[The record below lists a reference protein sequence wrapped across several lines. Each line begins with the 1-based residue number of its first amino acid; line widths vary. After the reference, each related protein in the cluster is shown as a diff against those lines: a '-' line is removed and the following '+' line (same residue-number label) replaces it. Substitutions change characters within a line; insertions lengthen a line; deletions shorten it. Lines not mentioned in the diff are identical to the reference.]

1 MSCDWFVTKWFFVY
15 QVLTTR
21 KAVMQSTLKGTLER
35 GQCCWALRNWTPCHQ
50 DYCTWTH
57 CTSTGEVMGRVRRHL
72 PASWFMSVFS
82 TLHPLWWTSAWNTTI
97 LHCVCSFPKISQR
110 SLLQMSLPLISTLP
124 SQVPNQPIKVFTTI
138 QTLCTS
144 SVEAISHSF
153 KAYIQE
159 FFSQVCSMQQQ
170 SVLS

>member
-110 SLLQMSLPLISTLP
+110 SLLQMSLPLIFYFAFPGPQPTYQGIHHYPDSMYIISGGHFTLLQSIHP
-124 SQVPNQPIKVFTTI
+124 RVLFTG
-138 QTLCTS
+138 LLN
-144 SVEAISHSF
+144 A
-153 KAYIQE
+153 AA
-159 FFSQVCSMQQQ
+159 VCS
-170 SVLS
+170 